1 MCCAI
6 QLVAGFNTARSL
18 LGVVRPRRAA
28 PPRVC
33 RPWTR
38 RRASALLRHRSRA
51 CRPPGTDSADTGQPR
66 ESTVQ
71 TLRSAVM
78 RRVAAGG
85 KLECVFP
92 WKLAPS
98 ITRTG
103 RASEKPGLTK
113 PPTAAYRR
121 GAVAVSPP
129 SVRARGHIPSLNRS
143 ERRAKQCMQ
152 EIFRSNFTSK
162 RKRSRFSAPL
172 RGHRPM
178 PVPADWGPL
187 FPKSTYREVADIGPE
202 NAPL

>member
-1 MCCAI
+1 MYYHHPAADVQPEKGSVEEATVNSFKFQICNHTSPGTKKIWFSRRLTLEMIKLCR
-6 QLVAGFNTARSL
+6 TAARLSP
-18 LGVVRPRRAA
+18 VDTTPCFRFVIA
-28 PPRVC
+28 
-33 RPWTR
+33 
-38 RRASALLRHRSRA
+38 ASASPRGRLLLPFRVRLARGTGFPNRHRSRT
-51 CRPPGTDSADTGQPR
+51 CGPPGTYGADTGQPR

-121 GAVAVSPP
+121 GAVAVS
-129 SVRARGHIPSLNRS
+129 RCLARTHCLS
-143 ERRAKQCMQ
+143 
-152 EIFRSNFTSK
+152 
-162 RKRSRFSAPL
+162 
-172 RGHRPM
+172 
-178 PVPADWGPL
+178 
-187 FPKSTYREVADIGPE
+187 
-202 NAPL
+202 